1 MEETPKNRAN
11 KDLKG
16 SLGEVVVEA
25 TQSGHE
31 EAAAVGL

>member
-1 MEETPKNRAN
+1 MKEMSKNRAN
-11 KDLKG
+11 KVLKG

-25 TQSGHE
+25 TQSGHN